1 METKTMSKE
10 TGPRRLL
17 SSWKEVAAYLGC
29 DKRTCYR
36 WEKSLGLPVR
46 RVEGASRSRIFAY
59 ADEIDRWREERL
71 GKGHGPEHRPSS
83 IAAAKLLPLAGL
95 AAVGLVAAVLL
106 VPKLFSPRKP
116 SDFRVNGSV
125 LCVLDDKGRELWK
138 YDTGLENLELEA
150 VYREHFQFRRMG
162 RDWVRVLPHI
172 IIADLDAD
180 GRPEVLF
187 STQTQDE
194 LNEGELICF
203 GSKGDVRWRIST
215 GREMRFGEEDFSADY
230 RIQGLVV
237 ADINGD
243 GRSEII
249 VDSFHRPNFPCQLLV
264 LDHAGKT
271 LDEYWSSGQFMDIV
285 VHDLD
290 GDGKPEIIAGGTNN
304 EYRSGVLAVFPADR
318 VHGASPQ
325 SLDHYV
331 CQGLDPGTQEY
342 FVVLP
347 RADVDIVDSYQDSV
361 GAIEILKN
369 NKISVL
375 MCFSGIYYEF
385 SFDFRTAEA
394 ISGHRFERLH
404 ALLAAEGKVKSVAN
418 DGYFRDLRDRI
429 RFWGRNGW
437 SVMPD

>member
-1 METKTMSKE
+1 MAKE
-10 TGPRRLL
+10 ERSRRLL
-17 SSWKEVAAYLGC
+17 SSWKEVAAHLGC

-36 WEKSLGLPVR
+36 WEKTLGLPVR
-46 RVEGASRSRIFAY
+46 RVEGASRSRVFAY
-59 ADEIDRWREERL
+59 VDEIDRWREERL
-71 GKGHGPEHRPSS
+71 GGGPGPEDRPAPRSV
-83 IAAAKLLPLAGL
+83 AKAVPFIGL
-95 AAVGLVAAVLL
+95 ALVGLVAAVLFL
-106 VPKLFSPRKP
+106 PKLLVSRQP
-116 SDFRVNGSV
+116 SDFRIRGSV
-125 LCVLDDKGRELWK
+125 LSVLDEKGRELWR
-138 YDTGLENLELEA
+138 YDTGLENLEPED

-162 RDWVRVLPHI
+162 KDWVRVLPHI
-172 IIADLDAD
+172 IIVDLDVD
-180 GRPEVLF
+180 GRREVLF

-203 GSKGDVRWRIST
+203 DSRGDVRWRIRT

-237 ADINGD
+237 ADLNGD

-271 LDEYWSSGQFMDIV
+271 LGEYWSSGQFMDV
-285 VHDLD
+285 VIHDLD

-304 EYRSGVLAVFPADR
+304 ETRSGVLAVFRADR
-318 VHGASPQ
+318 VHGTSPQ
-325 SLDHYV
+325 SMDHYV

-342 FVVLP
+342 FIVLP
-347 RADVDIVDSYQDSV
+347 RADVDIVNTYQESV
-361 GAIEILKN
+361 SAIEVLKN

-375 MCFSGIYYEF
+375 MGFSGIYYEF
-385 SFDFRTAEA
+385 SFDFRSAEA

-404 ALLAAEGKVKSVAN
+404 ALLTAEGKVKSVAN
-418 DGYFRDLRDRI
+418 DGYFRNLRDRI

-437 SVMPD
+437 SAKPD